1 MIEQK
6 LIRFEDGINYRY
18 SDEDISDIISP
29 EISHNKEKIVH
40 LFHS

>member
-1 MIEQK
+1 MTEQK
-6 LIRFEDGINYRY
+6 LIRFKNGINYRY
-18 SDEDISDIISP
+18 SDEDINDIISP